1 MTADMMVIKK
11 RGRKIQLKITQKMR
25 SGYTPD
31 NHTIVVNLKNFK
43 DVALM
48 FNDLE
53 DLYDVPIKKAIEE
66 YKKNKNKSWP
76 F

>member
-1 MTADMMVIKK
+1 MPADIMVIKV
-11 RGRKIQLKITQKMR
+11 RGRKKTIKITQKMR
-25 SGYTPD
+25 NGYAPP

-48 FNDLE
+48 LHDLE
-53 DLYDVPIKKAIEE
+53 DLYDVPVKKAIEE
-66 YKKNKNKSWP
+66 YKSGMSRSWP

>member
-1 MTADMMVIKK
+1 MPADLMIIKK

-25 SGYTPD
+25 SSHSPD
-31 NHTIVVNLKNFK
+31 NHTIVVNLWDFK

-48 FNDLE
+48 LHDLK
-53 DLYDVPIKKAIEE
+53 DLYNVPIDKSINEYEKTKARV
-66 YKKNKNKSWP
+66 WP

>member
-1 MTADMMVIKK
+1 
-11 RGRKIQLKITQKMR
+11 MR
-25 SGYTPD
+25 DGYAPD

-53 DLYDVPIKKAIEE
+53 DLYDVPVAKAMEE
-66 YKKNKNKSWP
+66 YKKNKTKGWP

>member
-1 MTADMMVIKK
+1 MPADLLVIKK

-25 SGYTPD
+25 AGHSPD
-31 NHTIVVNLKNFK
+31 SHVITVNLTNFK

-48 FNDLE
+48 LHDLR
-53 DLYDVPIKKAIEE
+53 DLYNVPVDKAITE
-66 YKKNKNKSWP
+66 YKKTKDKVWP

>member
-1 MTADMMVIKK
+1 MTADLMIIKR
-11 RGRKIQLKITQKMR
+11 RGRKTTIKITQKMR
-25 SGYTPD
+25 DGYAPD

-53 DLYDVPIKKAIEE
+53 DLYDVPVAKAMEE
-66 YKKNKNKSWP
+66 YKKNKTKGWP

>member
-1 MTADMMVIKK
+1 MTADLMIIKK
-11 RGRKIQLKITQKMR
+11 RGRKIQLKITKKMR

-53 DLYDVPIKKAIEE
+53 DLYDVPVSKAIEE
-66 YKKNKNKSWP
+66 YKKNKSKVWP

>member
-66 YKKNKNKSWP
+66 YKKNKNKGWP